1 MRSQCSTFAVCA
13 RAISYC
19 FVKASWHRRD
29 RSHGRRSSQ
38 QFPSDYLPS
47 VSTGPSSQWLDR
59 PCTAGM
65 VFPTSQD
72 SSQAGRC
79 CLLFHGTHQSE
90 QATDFFGRLCGCNDS
105 SHMAPAFRP
114 SSTIKRAISACAGG
128 FASIVLQ
135 LTSVNTCRRP
145 CPCDSEGVYRH
156 DIVVRDSPW
165 ALFGPGVGLA
175 QDLSVEQMPVMDM
188 QLADKAERL
197 SSCTSCDTGEPRPST
212 DCGRSASLQADT

>member
-59 PCTAGM
+59 PCTTRM
-65 VFPTSQD
+65 VFPTSQH

-90 QATDFFGRLCGCNDS
+90 QATHFVGRLCGCNDS

-135 LTSVNTCRRP
+135 PDEREHLSQVVPVRQR
-145 CPCDSEGVYRH
+145 EGLPSRH
-156 DIVVRDSPW
+156 S
-165 ALFGPGVGLA
+165 GEGLA
-175 QDLSVEQMPVMDM
+175 LGSVWTWGWP
-188 QLADKAERL
+188 
-197 SSCTSCDTGEPRPST
+197 GPRPQCGT
-212 DCGRSASLQADT
+212 DACYGHAACRQS

>member
-1 MRSQCSTFAVCA
+1 MAEGLRSNFQVTIFRQSVRGHLLNGRIGLA
-13 RAISYC
+13 RLEWSFLPHRTAPKQVTAASSSMERIRVNEATH
-19 FVKASWHRRD
+19 FV
-29 RSHGRRSSQ
+29 
-38 QFPSDYLPS
+38 
-47 VSTGPSSQWLDR
+47 
-59 PCTAGM
+59 
-65 VFPTSQD
+65 
-72 SSQAGRC
+72 
-79 CLLFHGTHQSE
+79 
-90 QATDFFGRLCGCNDS
+90 GRLCGCNDS

-188 QLADKAERL
+188 QLADKAE
-197 SSCTSCDTGEPRPST
+197 
-212 DCGRSASLQADT
+212 SAAH